1 MVLLNEEL
9 AKRQKI
15 TQKQRDKLDKLY
27 SKLAKLVKKASRDK
41 DIKNNGGS
49 YALKMEELEYK
60 LQKIGIFHKIN
71 YFILGGILLK
81 IVLVL
86 KWIILKGLGMIR
98 YIIINAL
105 SINTHKG

>member
-41 DIKNNGGS
+41 DIKNNGWS
-49 YALKMEELEYK
+49 YTLKMEELEYK
-60 LQKIGIFHKIN
+60 LQKNWNFPQNKLFHTWWNSFEDCTCPKMDNLERFGYDKIYNYKCPFHKH
-71 YFILGGILLK
+71 
-81 IVLVL
+81 
-86 KWIILKGLGMIR
+86 
-98 YIIINAL
+98 
-105 SINTHKG
+105 S